1 MRVRGRRFARKSLFV
16 RRSGTG
22 LILEPNARYM
32 SSSTTGWGLKQ
43 SITLLR
49 ILIGWHFLYEG
60 IIKLYNPDWTS
71 FGYLATA
78 QGPLKPVFQSLTSEA
93 VMPWVDT
100 LNWAALVFVGITLI
114 LGVFERAGALV
125 GVGLL
130 MLYYLAH
137 PSWPGM
143 PQVNT
148 EGSYWIVNKNLIE
161 AAACLVLFYHPTGAV
176 FGLPRVFAKNRSTT
190 KTELS

>member
-1 MRVRGRRFARKSLFV
+1 MTSKSK
-16 RRSGTG
+16 
-22 LILEPNARYM
+22 
-32 SSSTTGWGLKQ
+32 GWGLKQ

-60 IIKLYNPDWTS
+60 IVKVYNPEWTS

-78 QGPLKPVFQSLTSEA
+78 QGPLKPLFQALTTDTFL
-93 VMPWVDT
+93 PWVDT
-100 LNWAALVFVGITLI
+100 LNMTALVFVGITLM
-114 LGVFERAGALV
+114 LGIFERAGALV

-130 MLYYLAH
+130 LLYYLAH

-143 PQVNT
+143 AQINT

-161 AAACLVLFYHPTGAV
+161 SVACLVLFYYPTGTV
-176 FGLPRVFAKNRSTT
+176 FGLSRIFSKNKATT
-190 KTELS
+190 KTELT